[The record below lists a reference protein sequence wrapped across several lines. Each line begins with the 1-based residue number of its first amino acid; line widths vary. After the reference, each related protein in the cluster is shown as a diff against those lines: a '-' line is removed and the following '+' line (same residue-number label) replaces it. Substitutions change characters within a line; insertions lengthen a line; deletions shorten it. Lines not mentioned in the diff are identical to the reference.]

1 MKVTWGLENATF
13 NPKTATTLGS
23 YDGIHLGHKQ
33 ILSRLRDR
41 KKELNLERTLL
52 ITFHPHPQEVLR
64 KNNTSVELLTTID
77 ERLELIEKEGI
88 DETLVIKFTR
98 EFSQTSYLD
107 FFNDT
112 IIKALGTKA
121 MVVGF
126 NHAFGRNREG
136 DADRLKTLA
145 PELGVTIEEVQPV
158 SIDGISLSSSKI
170 RLALKAGDI
179 ANANKWLGRP
189 YSFTGNVVHGD
200 ALGRTLGYPTANL
213 ELDPSKLVPADGVY
227 AATATVNGRHYRS
240 ALSIGNKPTTHTDG
254 DRVIEALL
262 IDFEGELYGKN
273 ITVECLQ
280 YLRPQEKFASL
291 EELKLAIARDLE
303 AVRLSKLSNKG

>member
-1 MKVTWGLENATF
+1 LKVTWGLENATF